1 VRRKGAIVAAAA
13 NLVEVRPEVAY
24 QPPRLDEL
32 GDVVALTKGQ
42 AADDTADMNTARY
55 W

>member
-13 NLVEVRPEVAY
+13 ILVGVQPGAVYE
-24 QPPRLDEL
+24 PPRLDEL
-32 GDVVALTKGQ
+32 GDVVTLTNGT
-42 AADDTADMNTARY
+42 ADDDTADMATAKY